1 MSLDNPVED
10 GVPDLVPDVGLGR
23 GPAVHRRD
31 EELEPRKKPVNS
43 LTYDHSNEND

>member
-31 EELEPRKKPVNS
+31 EELEPRKNP
-43 LTYDHSNEND
+43 LTANL